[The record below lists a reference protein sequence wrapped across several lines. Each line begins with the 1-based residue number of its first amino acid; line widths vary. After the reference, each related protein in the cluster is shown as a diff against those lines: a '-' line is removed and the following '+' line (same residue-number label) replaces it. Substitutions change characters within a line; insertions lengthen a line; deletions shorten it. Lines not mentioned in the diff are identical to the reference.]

1 MIIIT
6 IITIITNTTI
16 IIVMI
21 RSTTATTS
29 PTTTE
34 AASRR
39 GPTHKDWS
47 TSPEGDRSKQG
58 RLTARLSQAH
68 ICLAGTQTP

>member
-1 MIIIT
+1 MITITIT
-6 IITIITNTTI
+6 III
-16 IIVMI
+16 IIMI

-58 RLTARLSQAH
+58 
-68 ICLAGTQTP
+68 

>member
-1 MIIIT
+1 MIIT
-6 IITIITNTTI
+6 TTTTI
-16 IIVMI
+16 IIIIMI

-47 TSPEGDRSKQG
+47 TSPEGDCSKQG